1 MLTAELIQGN
11 ITGLSEEQV
20 NALVELSRN
29 DENQVIGQRIGEI
42 YREFDNTIAASTG
55 IAREGAEKTYAYLK
69 RSAEALKAR
78 AGESAGLQA
87 KYDELD
93 AKYQKML
100 TDGGTEETRSQIA
113 QLKTDLES
121 TKAALSESLSN
132 AQKAEKR
139 HQKEMLDWR
148 VNAEFDRAAASLK
161 FRPDYSQNMVDV
173 LRRDAVN
180 SIKGKYT
187 ASFEDDTLVFRD
199 KEGKIAVNPSD
210 MLKPYGAADL
220 LAEHLRGLG
229 ALDEGNKGNG
239 GAGGNGNAGGQ
250 GGSRVVSL
258 SGAKTRTEAD
268 DIIVADL
275 LAKGLVSGTA
285 AFAEARD
292 AAWRD
297 NNVMSL
303 PMQ

>member
-1 MLTAELIQGN
+1 MLTAELIKGN
-11 ITGLSEEQV
+11 VTGLTEEQV
-20 NALVELSRN
+20 TALTELSRN

-42 YREFDNTIAASTG
+42 YRELDNTIAASTG

-69 RSAEALKAR
+69 RSAEALKAKAAENGDLR
-78 AGESAGLQA
+78 A
-87 KYDELD
+87 KYDELNG
-93 AKYQKML
+93 KYEKL
-100 TDGGTEETRSQIA
+100 VADGGSDEVKA
-113 QLKTDLES
+113 QLAQYKTDLES
-121 TKAALSESLSN
+121 TKAALAESLAN
-132 AQKAEKR
+132 VQKTEKKY
-139 HQKEMLDWR
+139 QKEMLDYR

-161 FRPDYSQNMVDV
+161 FRPEYSQNMVDV
-173 LRRDAVN
+173 LRKDAVQ
-180 SIKGKYT
+180 SIRGKYV
-187 ASFEDDTLVFRD
+187 AAFEGDTLVFRD
-199 KEGKIAVNPSD
+199 KDGKLAVNPAD

-220 LAEHLRGLG
+220 LAEHLRELG
-229 ALDEGNKGNG
+229 ALDEGGRGNG
-239 GAGGNGNAGGQ
+239 GTGAEGGDGN

-258 SGAKTRTEAD
+258 AGAKTRTEAD

-285 AFAEARD
+285 AFTEARD

>member
-239 GAGGNGNAGGQ
+239 GAGGNGNGRGQ

>member
-1 MLTAELIQGN
+1 MLTAELINGN
-11 ITGLSEEQV
+11 ITGLTEEQV
-20 NALVELSRN
+20 NALIELSRN

-42 YREFDNTIAASTG
+42 YRELDNTIAASTG
-55 IAREGAEKTYAYLK
+55 IPREGAEKTYAYLK

-78 AGESAGLQA
+78 ASVDTDLKA

-93 AKYQKML
+93 TKYQKML
-100 TDGGTEETRSQIA
+100 LDGGTEETRAQIA

-220 LAEHLRGLG
+220 LTEHLRSLG
-229 ALDEGNKGNG
+229 ALDEGNRGNG
-239 GAGGNGNAGGQ
+239 GAGGNGSAGGQ

>member
-1 MLTAELIQGN
+1 MLTAELINGN

-20 NALVELSRN
+20 SAIVELSRN

-42 YREFDNTIAASTG
+42 YRELDNTIAASTG
-55 IAREGAEKTYAYLK
+55 IAREGAEKTYAYLR

-78 AGESAGLQA
+78 ATANADLQA
-87 KYDELD
+87 RYDELD

-100 TDGGTEETRSQIA
+100 TDGGTEETRAQIA

-121 TKAALSESLSN
+121 TKAALAESLTN
-132 AQKAEKR
+132 VQKAEKKY
-139 HQKEMLDWR
+139 QKEMLDYR
-148 VNAEFDRAAASLK
+148 VNAEFDRAAAGLK
-161 FRPDYSQNMVDV
+161 FRSDYSQNMVDV

-180 SIKGKYT
+180 TIRQKYT
-187 ASFEDDTLVFRD
+187 AAFEDNALVFRD
-199 KEGKIAVNPSD
+199 KDGKIAVNPSD

-229 ALDEGNKGNG
+229 ALEEGNRGNG
-239 GAGGNGNAGGQ
+239 GAGGNGGTGGQ
-250 GGSRVVSL
+250 GGSRLVSL

-292 AAWRD
+292 AAWRE